1 MHLTNVAIQKTA
13 EGYQKKRGC
22 KLGLSKIKLLLAS
35 KHGMPAADKLMSDM
49 QARTQC
55 VMNRRLFLSHTD
67 IGAVLAVRVEQNV
80 ILRSLLAVNKV
91 LIHDRHCF
99 EMYGYDMLFDSDL
112 KVWLLEVNA
121 SPSLTAGASYFLS

>member
-49 QARTQC
+49 Q
-55 VMNRRLFLSHTD
+55 VPV
-67 IGAVLAVRVEQNV
+67 VLMRGVGR
-80 ILRSLLAVNKV
+80 
-91 LIHDRHCF
+91 
-99 EMYGYDMLFDSDL
+99 G
-112 KVWLLEVNA
+112 W
-121 SPSLTAGASYFLS
+121 